1 MTTSTMTPRTTLSR
15 SPRDVASGTLPRV
28 ERIGMGLLRYGLVF
42 LLLLW
47 GAFKFTAFEADAIE
61 PLVRSHPLVSAAYE
75 LLGKR
80 GGSALFGVVEIG
92 AGLVIATRRWL
103 PRASGY
109 ASLVAAGIFAVT
121 TSFLFTL
128 PGAFEPTNP
137 WGGFLMKDLILLGA
151 ALVIAGEALAAPRP
165 ASS

>member
-1 MTTSTMTPRTTLSR
+1 MTTRTMTPQTTFAA
-15 SPRDVASGTLPRV
+15 PHDVAAGSLAAV
-28 ERIGMGLLRYGLVF
+28 QRIGMVLLRYGLVF

-47 GAFKFTAFEADAIE
+47 GAFKFTAFEAEAIE
-61 PLVRSHPLVSAAYE
+61 PLVRSHPLVRVSYE
-75 LLGKR
+75 LLGQR

-92 AGLVIATRRWL
+92 AGLGIALRRWL
-103 PRASGY
+103 PRVSGR
-109 ASLVAAGIFAVT
+109 ASLVAAGIFALT
-121 TSFLFTL
+121 SSFLLTL

-151 ALVIAGEALAAPRP
+151 ALVIAAEALGAARR

>member
-1 MTTSTMTPRTTLSR
+1 MTTRTMTPRTTFSAPL
-15 SPRDVASGTLPRV
+15 DVTAGSFAHVGRAGLV
-28 ERIGMGLLRYGLVF
+28 LLRYGLVF

-47 GAFKFTAFEADAIE
+47 GAFKFTAFEAEAIE
-61 PLVRSHPLVSAAYE
+61 PLVRSHPLVSWLYE
-75 LLGKR
+75 LLGTR
-80 GGSALFGVVEIG
+80 GGSAVFGVAEIG
-92 AGLVIATRRWL
+92 AGLGIAARRWL

-109 ASLVAAGIFAVT
+109 ASLVAACIFVVT

-151 ALVIAGEALAAPRP
+151 ALVIAAEALAAARGA
-165 ASS
+165 AS